1 MRKFKFEEKFMM
13 NLKLLNEKGV
23 LIMKKKRVENISHIS
38 SSKAY
43 CHFCGATVG
52 QISDRTEEKV
62 SAIYDCPKCKVN
74 YCDQCSY
81 GKNVNGKLVQFCL
94 RCESKIEKVM

>member
-1 MRKFKFEEKFMM
+1 
-13 NLKLLNEKGV
+13 
-23 LIMKKKRVENISHIS
+23 MKKKKGGNVSRDSDF
-38 SSKAY
+38 KAY

-62 SAIYDCPKCKVN
+62 SSIYDCPKCRLN

-81 GKNVNGKLVQFCL
+81 GKEVDGKPSQFCL

>member
-1 MRKFKFEEKFMM
+1 
-13 NLKLLNEKGV
+13 
-23 LIMKKKRVENISHIS
+23 MKKKRTGNDFKESDF
-38 SSKAY
+38 KAY

-62 SAIYDCPKCKVN
+62 NAIYDCSKCDVN

-81 GKNVNGKLVQFCL
+81 GKEIDGKALQFCL

>member
-1 MRKFKFEEKFMM
+1 M
-13 NLKLLNEKGV
+13 LHEKGY
-23 LIMKKKRVENISHIS
+23 LIMKNKRVGNVFRNNVF
-38 SSKAY
+38 KAY

-52 QISDRTEEKV
+52 QKSDRTEEKV

-81 GKNVNGKLVQFCL
+81 GNDVDGKLAQFCL

>member
-1 MRKFKFEEKFMM
+1 M
-13 NLKLLNEKGV
+13 
-23 LIMKKKRVENISHIS
+23 IMKGKKIGSISRNS
-38 SSKAY
+38 DFKAY

-52 QISDRTEEKV
+52 QLSDLTEEKV
-62 SAIYDCPKCKVN
+62 SAIYDCPKCRVN

-81 GKNVNGKLVQFCL
+81 EKEVDGKLAQFCL

>member
-1 MRKFKFEEKFMM
+1 LQLAAE
-13 NLKLLNEKGV
+13 LWVIHEKGY
-23 LIMKKKRVENISHIS
+23 LIMKKKRWGNVSRNSDF
-38 SSKAY
+38 KAY

-62 SAIYDCPKCKVN
+62 SSIYDCPKCRVN

-81 GKNVNGKLVQFCL
+81 GKEVDGKLVQFCL

>member
-1 MRKFKFEEKFMM
+1 
-13 NLKLLNEKGV
+13 
-23 LIMKKKRVENISHIS
+23 MKKKNAGNVSRNREFKV
-38 SSKAY
+38 Y
-43 CHFCGATVG
+43 CNYCGATVG

-81 GKNVNGKLVQFCL
+81 GEKADGKPAQFCL
-94 RCESKIEKVM
+94 RCESKIEKIM

>member
-1 MRKFKFEEKFMM
+1 M
-13 NLKLLNEKGV
+13 NNR
-23 LIMKKKRVENISHIS
+23 RVERVSRNSNF
-38 SSKAY
+38 KAY
-43 CHFCGATVG
+43 CHYCGATVG

-62 SAIYDCPKCKVN
+62 NAIYDSPKCKVN

-81 GKNVNGKLVQFCL
+81 GKDMGGMLVQFCL

>member
-1 MRKFKFEEKFMM
+1 MM

-38 SSKAY
+38 GFKAY
-43 CHFCGATVG
+43 CNFCGATVG

-81 GKNVNGKLVQFCL
+81 GKNGNGKLVQFCL
-94 RCESKIEKVM
+94 RCESKIEKVMC